1 MMTDS
6 EIVKVY
12 SALSSVDGQRIL
24 AAAKDHMVEKSAS
37 AAFSAEQIKG
47 MGELINYLSSFKR
60 KAEDIIK
67 NKQEN
72 NL

>member
-1 MMTDS
+1 MTEA
-6 EIVKVY
+6 EILKIY
-12 SALSSVDGQRIL
+12 SAVSSADGQRIL
-24 AAAKDHMVEKSAS
+24 SAAKDHMVEKSAS

-47 MGELINYLSSFKR
+47 MGELIGYLSSFKK
-60 KAEDIIK
+60 KAEEITQ